1 MPDEQPQRIAVDDIV
16 EAATNGVLRA
26 MEARNISALEFTSRN
41 GFHVKIDI
49 TAGGWPDPTI
59 RMSGT
64 LPESGADAV
73 Q

>member
-1 MPDEQPQRIAVDDIV
+1 MPDEQLQKIAVDDIV

-26 MEARNISALEFTSRN
+26 MEARNISALEFTSKN

-49 TAGGWPDPTI
+49 TAGGYPDPTL
-59 RMSGT
+59 RMSGA
-64 LPESGADAV
+64 LPESGGAAV